1 MPEVLAMKDN
11 HPETVF
17 SPMDFEELI
26 DKHMG
31 WDCAKYYHNQIEQL
45 SSYIRELDGYVDDSA
60 VHSDTE
66 EVLKCNGY

>member
-1 MPEVLAMKDN
+1 MPEVLIMKDN

-17 SPMDFEELI
+17 YPRDFEELI

-45 SSYIRELDGYVDDSA
+45 SSYILSLI
-60 VHSDTE
+60 HI
-66 EVLKCNGY
+66 